1 MNICLLLLKDWLV
14 WTRSLSSRTI
24 WTWQGKCERW
34 PNSWLLREI
43 KWFIL
48 GYRSHSA
55 TNKTHGINK
64 QIHWLNTCVW
74 VHLLRSALFVLG
86 IVSIQDRTK
95 YNVRECEWMLL
106 EMHEF
111 ISHTDTASSLA
122 LHVAT
127 AWHGQQWPTHH
138 RPLCL
143 KTTDAPIWPQLVDLR
158 W

>member
-64 QIHWLNTCVW
+64 QIHWLNTCVCECTY
-74 VHLLRSALFVLG
+74 FVLHYLFWG
-86 IVSIQDRTK
+86 LYLYKTGQNIMSE
-95 YNVRECEWMLL
+95 NVNGCYWKCMNS
-106 EMHEF
+106 
-111 ISHTDTASSLA
+111 SHTQTQPPLSCYMWLQPGTGSS
-122 LHVAT
+122 
-127 AWHGQQWPTHH
+127 GP
-138 RPLCL
+138 
-143 KTTDAPIWPQLVDLR
+143 PITGRFV
-158 W
+158 